1 MYRAYIA
8 QNKPS
13 IALSEI
19 NASSAPPALVAVRRF
34 AEYMANPANR
44 SKIVEEVEAE
54 FNGDIPND
62 DTVFLM
68 SAIIYMREQN
78 IDNALRLLHQSDS
91 LECRAAT
98 VQCLLKLDR
107 VDLAAKE
114 VKKMQEI
121 DEDSTVTQLALAWL
135 NTALGKDKLKDAF
148 YIYQEMI
155 DKYGAS
161 PLLLVAQA
169 SCLIQ
174 QQKYEEAEKLLL
186 DAQQRDPNYAEALIN
201 LVVVSQYLGKAPEV
215 TNRYINQLKEGHP
228 DHPWTI
234 DYTAKEKVFDRLAV
248 ESTA

>member
-1 MYRAYIA
+1 MAKSGDIDMLFEVRNNFLLGAYQNSINEAQNVRLKSDEERLARDVYMYRAYIA

-135 NTALGKDKLKDAF
+135 NTAL
-148 YIYQEMI
+148 
-155 DKYGAS
+155 
-161 PLLLVAQA
+161 
-169 SCLIQ
+169 
-174 QQKYEEAEKLLL
+174 
-186 DAQQRDPNYAEALIN
+186 
-201 LVVVSQYLGKAPEV
+201 VSLC
-215 TNRYINQLKEGHP
+215 
-228 DHPWTI
+228 
-234 DYTAKEKVFDRLAV
+234 
-248 ESTA
+248 